1 MHIHMHKY
9 ACIYI
14 YMYVHTYACVDVY
27 KEVKTLLQYSH
38 GALK

>member
-14 YMYVHTYACVDVY
+14 YMYVHIYACVDVY